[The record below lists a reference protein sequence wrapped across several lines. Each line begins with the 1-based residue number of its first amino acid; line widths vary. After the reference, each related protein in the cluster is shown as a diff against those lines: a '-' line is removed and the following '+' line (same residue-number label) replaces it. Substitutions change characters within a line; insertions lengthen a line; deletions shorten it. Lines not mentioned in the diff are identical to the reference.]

1 MYEILL
7 ETWVLDVL

>member
-7 ETWVLDVL
+7 ETWALDVL